1 MRDVERLNKCHLPV
15 INIQPVAITFNPLDK
30 LTKLNKLNKDAKTP
44 DSTVSA
50 LLGDFIRNGDSRV
63 KRVKKA
69 GGVYSYYL
77 TKHEQLIGTDI
88 LNQEPVTAVSKPTTK
103 AKVYEE
109 RDLHKLLSSYLK
121 STDIYSKTIFH
132 ETSNCKDRNQIW
144 THPDMVGIKFLK
156 LQTKTSQ
163 NFMKAINQVDTF
175 KLSSYEIKGEI
186 NNDSE
191 LKAAF
196 FQAVSNSSWANYGYL
211 VAFEFSDTLIEE
223 IERLN
228 QSFGIGVIELHAN
241 TYRSRVMFS
250 PKYRAIDFKTMD
262 KLCKMNK
269 EFDKFI
275 EHTEKLMTATE
286 KYFDDAEK
294 GFDDFC
300 DPYFKNDT
308 EMKKYCLDKN
318 IPWDNEEE

>member
-1 MRDVERLNKCHLPV
+1 MTIKEAVIQALDDIKGVANYQEIYKHIVAKGYYIFNKE
-15 INIQPVAITFNPLDK
+15 
-30 LTKLNKLNKDAKTP
+30 AKTP
-44 DSTVSA
+44 DATVSA

-63 KRVKKA
+63 KRVKRT
-69 GGVYSYYL
+69 GGTYVYYL
-77 TKHEQLIGTDI
+77 TKHEQTIGIDT
-88 LNQEPVTAVSKPTTK
+88 LTQETPTTTTKPTPK
-103 AKVYEE
+103 AKTYEE
-109 RDLHKLLSSYLK
+109 RDLHKLLCSYLK

-132 ETSNCKDRNQIW
+132 ETSNSKDKNQIW

-175 KLSSYEIKGEI
+175 KLSSYEIKREI

-211 VAFEFSDTLIEE
+211 VAFEFSDTLNEE

-228 QSFGIGVIELHAN
+228 QAFGIGVIELHAN
-241 TYRSRVMFS
+241 AYQSKVLFQ
-250 PKYRAIDFKTMD
+250 PKHRQIDFKTVD
-262 KLCKMNK
+262 KLCNINK

-275 EHTEKLMTATE
+275 LHTEKLMTATE

-294 GFDDFC
+294 GFDDYC
-300 DPYFKNDT
+300 DRYFKNDS
-308 EMKKYCLDKN
+308 EMKKYCIDNN

>member
-1 MRDVERLNKCHLPV
+1 MTIKEA
-15 INIQPVAITFNPLDK
+15 IIQSLDDIK
-30 LTKLNKLNKDAKTP
+30 SLANYQDIYKHILAKGYVVFNKDAKTP

-88 LNQEPVTAVSKPTTK
+88 LNQEPVTKVSKPTTK

-132 ETSNCKDRNQIW
+132 ETSNGKDRNQIW

-175 KLSSYEIKGEI
+175 KLSSYEIKREI